1 MAHPSPR
8 GGHRRGG
15 PSRFWVSGLAALLVA
30 GCGGSSGP
38 RQPAPQDGIL
48 RPLQVYRQLGLLTGS
63 DRFPAVAS
71 FSSLAGPADSTYVVF
86 GLSLPNSA
94 LRFEREDNA
103 FTARYTVSLSFLQDS
118 QVVRNVDDRGTVRV
132 ASFAETSR
140 TDESIVFQ
148 RVVALAPG
156 TYTVQVE
163 VRDVTGPRGFRSQD
177 TLEVPAFR
185 ADLPQVTR
193 PIFVYEAEAR
203 PALSAAPEVI
213 LNPRHTVPFGG
224 EAPRMY
230 LEAYGYP
237 AGHPVQVRI
246 LNDADEEVWRTEAR
260 LAQGGEEVQ
269 YALVDI
275 PTGSLPLG
283 RFWLEATADSAPVSE
298 RVPLVVTISDQW
310 MVANF
315 DEVFEFLKYI
325 AYPAELDS
333 LRKATGDERSEL
345 WERFWARRDP
355 MPATPTNEFR
365 DQFFERI
372 RLASLY
378 FEEPGRPGW
387 KTDRGEV
394 FIVLGAPDYIRE
406 LRYGNEVSPRPRG
419 YEWIY
424 ESGPG
429 GRMVLVFLDRNG
441 FERYELT
448 PSSMSAFR
456 AAASRIR
463 RPR

>member
-1 MAHPSPR
+1 M
-8 GGHRRGG
+8 
-15 PSRFWVSGLAALLVA
+15 RFWLTGLLVLLVV
-30 GCGGSSGP
+30 GCGGSSRARRPGP
-38 RQPAPQDGIL
+38 QEAIL

-94 LRFEREDNA
+94 LRFEREPDA
-103 FTARYTVSLSFLQDS
+103 FTARYTVSLSFKKDG
-118 QVVRNVDDRGTVRV
+118 QVVRKVDDRGTVRV
-132 ASFAETSR
+132 ASFDETSR
-140 TDESIVFQ
+140 TDESVVYQ
-148 RVVALAPG
+148 TVVALVPG
-156 TYTVQVE
+156 RYAVE
-163 VRDVTGPRGFRSQD
+163 VEAWDANGTRGFRSQD
-177 TLEVPAFR
+177 TLEVPAYR
-185 ADLPQVTR
+185 AEGRQVTR

-203 PALSAAPEVI
+203 SGVDDAPDVI

-230 LEAYGYP
+230 IEAYGYP
-237 AGHPVQVRI
+237 AGHRVQFRM
-246 LNDADEEVWRTEAR
+246 LNDAEQEVWSAEAT
-260 LAQGGEEVQ
+260 LAEGGDGVQ

-283 RFWLEATADSAPVSE
+283 RFWLEAVADSVSE
-298 RVPLVVTISDQW
+298 TDRVPLVVTISDQW

-325 AYPAELDS
+325 AHPAELDS
-333 LRKATGDERSEL
+333 LREATGEERNAI
-345 WERFWARRDP
+345 WERFWERRDP
-355 MPATPTNEFR
+355 MPGTPTNEFR

-372 RLASLY
+372 RLATMY
-378 FEEPGRPGW
+378 FEEPGVPGW

-394 FIVLGAPDYIRE
+394 FIVLGPPDFIRE
-406 LRYGNEVSPRPRG
+406 LRFGNEVSPRPRG
-419 YEWIY
+419 FEWTYERSPI
-424 ESGPG
+424 

-448 PSSMSAFR
+448 PSSESSFR
-456 AAASRIR
+456 AAASRL
-463 RPR
+463 RPRR